1 MKDLDPRLGPDG
13 HPLADEPEF
22 LQQEEQD
29 DVSKLQSII
38 RELDLTGGV
47 ARIFRQT
54 AGRAEFDYEGELPV
68 DGFNL
73 ETIKRVYG
81 GGRYIVRF
89 AAKGGR
95 YVRSIKFSVSPHHK
109 GELDTVNT
117 SVAVSNN
124 SNDNNMIALLMQ
136 QAQQS
141 AQQQQQMMT
150 LMVTMMSESNKSMA
164 QVIAAA
170 ISAGNGRAVV
180 PAEPASK
187 TVELLMPLMIENMKP
202 RGGTAE
208 VVEQLK
214 LLKELTAGE
223 TKEEKGEEDMMTK
236 ILNVGAPILGALMN
250 RGQPAPAIPM
260 PAPAA
265 PAPTPNPALPGADPE
280 RAARENAESL
290 LLKLRLATPTLVKAA
305 RQNREIEPYLDVLD
319 DMLDDEGYAMLCH
332 LLEQPNWMQLLF
344 AGNPEVEANREWF
357 ENFRAVVLNP
367 QDDEATATGQSV
379 EAKGPEGP
387 LVPAA

>member
-1 MKDLDPRLGPDG
+1 MKDIDPRDPRLEGA
-13 HPLADEPEF
+13 LNDEPEF

-81 GGRYIVRF
+81 GGRYIIRF

-95 YVRSIKFSVSPHHK
+95 YVRSIKFSVSPRHK
-109 GELDTVNT
+109 GELETLNTPTPVNG
-117 SVAVSNN
+117 
-124 SNDNNMIALLMQ
+124 NDNGNMIALLMQ

-170 ISAGNGRAVV
+170 ISGNGRAAV

-187 TVELLMPLMIENMKP
+187 TVELLMP
-202 RGGTAE
+202 
-208 VVEQLK
+208 
-214 LLKELTAGE
+214 
-223 TKEEKGEEDMMTK
+223 
-236 ILNVGAPILGALMN
+236 
-250 RGQPAPAIPM
+250 
-260 PAPAA
+260 
-265 PAPTPNPALPGADPE
+265 
-280 RAARENAESL
+280 
-290 LLKLRLATPTLVKAA
+290 
-305 RQNREIEPYLDVLD
+305 
-319 DMLDDEGYAMLCH
+319 
-332 LLEQPNWMQLLF
+332 
-344 AGNPEVEANREWF
+344 
-357 ENFRAVVLNP
+357 
-367 QDDEATATGQSV
+367 
-379 EAKGPEGP
+379 
-387 LVPAA
+387 